1 MKIESAG
8 RKEEKKLLRIII
20 FAGGVIFLVLLTYI
34 LNFSAYKISDD
45 VTHWAAFGDFVGG
58 TLNPLLTFLG
68 LIAILITFKGQIL
81 ELNQSHKELAQ
92 ANRHK
97 KEELDINLKQFKKTD
112 IIEFIKLVDTDVRG
126 NLEEEVYL
134 PNSSD
139 IKLNNA
145 ILKCYREY
153 KQSEDKDFF
162 DDLTVHVSKLELI
175 HQKINVIFENAAEV
189 DKLIGSQF
197 YLSYYE
203 NQYKELFEKLAVVI
217 EGIKNGD

>member
-1 MKIESAG
+1 VIIESAG
-8 RKEEKKLLRIII
+8 RKEQKKLLRIICL
-20 FAGGVIFLVLLTYI
+20 AGAVIFLVLLTYI
-34 LNFSAYKISDD
+34 LNFSAYKISGD

-92 ANRHK
+92 ANKHK
-97 KEELDINLKQFKKTD
+97 KEELDVNLKQFKKTD

-126 NLEEEVYL
+126 SLEEEVYL
-134 PNSSD
+134 PTSND
-139 IKLNNA
+139 IKINTA

-162 DDLTVHVSKLELI
+162 DDLKIHISKMELI
-175 HQKINVIFENAAEV
+175 YQKIIVIFDNAEQV
-189 DKLIGSQF
+189 DKLIGNQF
-197 YLSYYE
+197 YLSYYKT
-203 NQYKELFEKLAVVI
+203 QYKELFEKLAVII
-217 EGIKNGD
+217 EGIKNDD